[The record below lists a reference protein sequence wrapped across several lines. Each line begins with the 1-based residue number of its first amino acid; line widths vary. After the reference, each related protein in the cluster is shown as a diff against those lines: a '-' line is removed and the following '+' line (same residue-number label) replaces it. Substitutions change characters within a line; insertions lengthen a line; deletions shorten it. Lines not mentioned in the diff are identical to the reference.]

1 MDQRSYSTEIF
12 QPSFSAKATFCESK
26 FRGRGG
32 QEASARVY
40 DGQEAP
46 LGSFPWLASLQY
58 RAKHFCGGSLI
69 SEQWVLTV
77 AHCPDFPNVANF
89 ISELKVELETNLRY
103 ICSCT
108 IMAPGWKLL
117 L

>member
-1 MDQRSYSTEIF
+1 MGLLRHCEIF
-12 QPSFSAKATFCESK
+12 GNIRITFVSST
-26 FRGRGG
+26 
-32 QEASARVY
+32 SARVY

-58 RAKHFCGGSLI
+58 RSKHFCGGSLI

-89 ISELKVELETNLRY
+89 ISELKVELETNLRDV
-103 ICSCT
+103 
-108 IMAPGWKLL
+108 
-117 L
+117 